1 MIDVSNINFNNS
13 DGLVPVT
20 IQDENT
26 DAVLMLGY
34 MNRDALEHT
43 INSGLVT
50 FYSRSKGRL
59 WTKGE
64 SSGNSL
70 QVSSISVDCDQDA
83 MLIRAIPKGPTCHT
97 GDQSCFRQN
106 PPINSFLRE
115 LEETIR
121 ERKESDHKQSYTSS
135 LFKSGLPKIAQKVG
149 EEATEVIIAAIAEDE
164 EAFKGECADLL
175 FHLLVLLR
183 AKNLELN
190 DVLNVLQDR
199 QLVRQRTKGD

>member
-1 MIDVSNINFNNS
+1 MIDISVINFDKS

-20 IQDENT
+20 IQDDFT

-34 MNRDALEHT
+34 MNREALDHT
-43 INSGLVT
+43 IKSGLVT

-70 QVSSISVDCDQDA
+70 KVSSISVDCDQDA

-97 GDQSCFRQN
+97 GEISCFGKDTTHTN
-106 PPINSFLRE
+106 FLKY
-115 LEETIR
+115 LEETIK
-121 ERKESDHKQSYTSS
+121 ERKESEHKQSYTSN

-149 EEATEVIIAAIAEDE
+149 EEATEVIIAALAEDE
-164 EAFKGECADLL
+164 EAFKGECADLI
-175 FHLLVLLR
+175 FHFLVLLR
-183 AKNLELN
+183 AKNLELS
-190 DVLNVLQDR
+190 DVLEVLKTR
-199 QLVRQRTKGD
+199 S